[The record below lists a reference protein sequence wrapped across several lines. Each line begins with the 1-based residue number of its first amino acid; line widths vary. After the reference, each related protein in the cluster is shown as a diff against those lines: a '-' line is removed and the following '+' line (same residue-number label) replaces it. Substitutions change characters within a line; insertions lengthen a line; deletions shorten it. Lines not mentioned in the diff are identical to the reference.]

1 MRTKLLIL
9 TVILIGSSLGQPPPD
24 MEGRGNPQNMDA
36 IRIWKL
42 TEVLELTEE
51 QVVTF
56 LPLVQIHERKLKE
69 IQREIRTL
77 TKDAHALLEK
87 GDVSQKQADKF
98 LKEYAEKQREVF
110 NIKNDF
116 ITGLPD
122 HLTPEQQLI
131 YIGFEARFRSDLREY
146 MKNERRG
153 MKNTMKHSQK
163 GK

>member
-1 MRTKLLIL
+1 MRTKLLFL
-9 TVILIGSSLGQPPPD
+9 TIVLIGTSLGQPPQ
-24 MEGRGNPQNMDA
+24 MEDRRNPQNMDA

-42 TEVLELTEE
+42 TEVLELTED

-69 IQREIRTL
+69 IQGEIRTL
-77 TKDAHALLEK
+77 AKDAYALREK
-87 GDVSQKQADKF
+87 GEVNQKQVDKF
-98 LKEYAEKQREVF
+98 LKQYAEKQQDVF
-110 NIKNDF
+110 KIKNDF

-153 MKNTMKHSQK
+153 EKNLRRTQK
-163 GK
+163 KDKN

>member
-1 MRTKLLIL
+1 MRTKLLFL
-9 TVILIGSSLGQPPPD
+9 TIILIGTSLGQPPES

-42 TEVLELTEE
+42 TEVLELTED

-69 IQREIRTL
+69 IQREIRIL
-77 TKDAHALLEK
+77 AKDAHTLMEN
-87 GDVSQKQADKF
+87 GDVSQKQVDKF
-98 LKEYAEKQREVF
+98 LLEYAEKQRAVF
-110 NIKNDF
+110 KIKNDF
-116 ITGLPD
+116 ITGLPE

-146 MKNERRG
+146 MKSERRG
-153 MKNTMKHSQK
+153 VKKTGDNEKK
-163 GK
+163 RK

>member
-1 MRTKLLIL
+1 MRTKLLFL
-9 TVILIGSSLGQPPPD
+9 TIILIGSSLGQPP
-24 MEGRGNPQNMDA
+24 MEGRGHPQNMDA

-42 TEVLELTEE
+42 TEVLELTED

-69 IQREIRTL
+69 IQSEIRVL
-77 TKDAHALLEK
+77 AKDAHALMEK
-87 GDVSQKQADKF
+87 GNVTQKQVDIY
-98 LKEYAEKQREVF
+98 LKEYAEKQRVVF
-110 NIKNDF
+110 KIKNDF
-116 ITGLPD
+116 ITGLPE

-153 MKNTMKHSQK
+153 MKKSMKNTNKNK
-163 GK
+163 